1 MSHMSPSNGGFWLFY
16 GVLAATTLII
26 VLAIV
31 YGFAYIRPS
40 DLDVIAKTRTESAA
54 TKKAFDT
61 LVVGRTPEGFHRKD
75 MREWC
80 EEFERTNRGSGI
92 ICPDPYGLRGF
103 REPR

>member
-1 MSHMSPSNGGFWLFY
+1 MAPNPRNGSFWVFY
-16 GVLAATTLII
+16 GFLAASVI
-26 VLAIV
+26 LAIGMIV
-31 YGFAYIRPS
+31 YAAIFIRPS
-40 DLDVIAKTRTESAA
+40 DVRTIAETKTIAVD
-54 TKKAFDT
+54 TKKSFDQ